1 MKHLVFVRGPESS
14 FKRQIVDALMHHFN
28 PDINTVRAFRISL
41 NERLRRDWSD
51 KHKVKAADKDCK
63 NLVKKVLG
71 GNHQEEFILI
81 DNESL
86 LPVHWQSYNNLAE
99 GVSVNAPM
107 IGIDVYLENFSSSE
121 EERKTNL
128 QIDKSAVFIASCY
141 KYDCIKNYDDL
152 KRVIETFRK
161 LTTEGA

>member
-1 MKHLVFVRGPESS
+1 MKHLVFVRGPESP
-14 FKRQIVDALMHHFN
+14 FKRQVIERLMQLFN

-41 NERLRRDWSD
+41 DERLHRDWGN
-51 KHKVKAADKDCK
+51 KHVVKAADKDCK

-71 GNHQEEFILI
+71 GNHNEEFIII

-99 GVSVNAPM
+99 GVSVNAPV
-107 IGIDVYLENFSSSE
+107 IGIDVYLENISNPTE
-121 EERKTNL
+121 QKKNNL
-128 QIDKSAVFIASCY
+128 QEKNCAVFIASCY
-141 KYDCIKNYDDL
+141 KYFHIKRIGELDQL
-152 KRVIETFRK
+152 IENVSK